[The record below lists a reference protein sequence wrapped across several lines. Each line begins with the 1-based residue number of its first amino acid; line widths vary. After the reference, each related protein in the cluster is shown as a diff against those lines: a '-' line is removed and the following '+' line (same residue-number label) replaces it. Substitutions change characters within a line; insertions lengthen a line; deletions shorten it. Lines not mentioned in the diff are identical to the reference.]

1 MQFRLH
7 YRGPLHANADA
18 ARKQAIRRVIHPQ
31 LKTLWDSPS
40 LAMWKEKDWVFP
52 GGEERWMRPRGNFRF
67 IPLVN
72 HKLENVASL
81 QVTWLRPGPLG
92 SLVNATGDI
101 DNRLKTLFDA
111 LRVPTEAPA
120 NDQPGMGENPFFCL
134 LDDDALI
141 TEAAVTTDRLLE
153 PNVADMHVEMIV
165 AVSLRLGA
173 ASLPQA
179 VYFQI

>member
-18 ARKQAIRRVIHPQ
+18 SRKQSIRRAIHPQ
-31 LKTLWDSPS
+31 LKTLWDSPA
-40 LAMWKEKDWVFP
+40 LAIWKERDWVMP
-52 GGEERWMRPRGNFRF
+52 GGEERWMRPRGPFRF
-67 IPLVN
+67 VPLVN
-72 HKLENVASL
+72 QKLENIASL
-81 QVTWLRPGPLG
+81 QITWLRPGRLG
-92 SLVNATGDI
+92 SLVNASGDI

-111 LRVPTEAPA
+111 LRVPGEAPPR
-120 NDQPGMGENPFFCL
+120 DQPADGEAPFFCL

-141 TEAAVTTDRLLE
+141 TEVGVATDRLLE
-153 PNVADMHVEMIV
+153 PNVPEMHVEMII

-179 VYFQI
+179 TYFQV